1 MQTLPRTTVRSRPF
15 PSSTLSD
22 LPSGASAYIAPSAL
36 LLTPQRRCLLRTD
49 APTRPAPDA
58 AFSLHVRRT
67 ASGYVADI
75 TGCTHQWI
83 LTDRWDEARCVPV
96 EHLVF
101 ADEFLR

>member
-1 MQTLPRTTVRSRPF
+1 MQTAPRTMAQSRPF
-15 PSSTLSD
+15 PHCTLSD
-22 LPSGASAYIAPSAL
+22 LPPGAFAYIAPSAL
-36 LLTPQRRCLLRTD
+36 LLTPRRRCLLRTD
-49 APTRPAPDA
+49 VPTRSTPDA

-67 ASGYVADI
+67 ESGYVADI

-83 LTDRWDEARCVPV
+83 ATDQWDEARCVPV